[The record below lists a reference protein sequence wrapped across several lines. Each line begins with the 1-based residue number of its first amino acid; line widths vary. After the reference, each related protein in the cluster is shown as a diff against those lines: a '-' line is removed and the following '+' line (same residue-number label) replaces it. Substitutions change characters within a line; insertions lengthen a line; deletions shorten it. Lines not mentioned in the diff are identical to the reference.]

1 MNYSTLLQRSVDF
14 DQFAAFLYP
23 AYPREIERPMIFSLI
38 QQLWDRGEA
47 NGYAHHMTDDPLAN
61 TPVAHR
67 AAAPGQRRPPGGDGH
82 RRGRGAHDR
91 RRRAQNPVEPG
102 RTFDVQP
109 FYAIPRIA
117 SFPYA
122 GSVIELWDNFATPPA
137 PTTNTPNRAGADP
150 HGSPRKTPAAQLQK
164 SEHLRIGGAIV
175 DTCDG
180 GPCHSLP

>member
-1 MNYSTLLQRSVDF
+1 MATVTAEVEARTIG
-14 DQFAAFLYP
+14 AAV
-23 AYPREIERPMIFSLI
+23 R
-38 QQLWDRGEA
+38 
-47 NGYAHHMTDDPLAN
+47 
-61 TPVAHR
+61 
-67 AAAPGQRRPPGGDGH
+67 
-82 RRGRGAHDR
+82 
-91 RRRAQNPVEPG
+91 QNPVEAG

-109 FYAIPRIA
+109 FYGIPRIA
-117 SFPYA
+117 SFPYP

-164 SEHLRIGGAIV
+164 SEHLRIGGTIV